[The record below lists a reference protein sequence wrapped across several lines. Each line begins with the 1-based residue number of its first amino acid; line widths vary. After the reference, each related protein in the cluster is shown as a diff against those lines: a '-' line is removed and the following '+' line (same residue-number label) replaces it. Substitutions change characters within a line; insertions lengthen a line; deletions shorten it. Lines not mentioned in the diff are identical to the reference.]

1 MQVLVG
7 IDLGTTGVRVEV
19 YDVKGKNLLIR
30 KAQIVRQT
38 AEDWLYALRSA
49 SLSGALKDAAPDE
62 RIVTVDSTS
71 GTTLLV
77 DKWGNPVFPP
87 MMYYDKAVDEYEEL
101 KRYESATELAKKGV
115 AISPTS
121 PLPKILR
128 AMRSSPEEFKN
139 VRWVI
144 SPASWILYKLHFRR
158 GEIWENVCMDC
169 TSALKFG
176 EDISS
181 ASWFTPLFEDAG
193 VSLDILPD
201 IVECGSEIGEA
212 RGELAENM
220 RLSGARLF
228 HGMTDG
234 NASAIATGCIRPG
247 DFGIGCGTT
256 TVPKYVCEEIKA
268 HPAIYYH
275 KHPVQGYLAGAA
287 SSTCGMLEWF
297 SDKVFGIPIEES
309 FSLAEKIEPGS
320 EYTYFPQGD
329 RSPFDDPSMGAAL
342 IGLWL
347 EDSQRDEVRGR
358 IFRSSVVGITFL
370 EYYYI
375 SLFEGLFGRRIGEVK
390 LAGGA
395 TRSHLWNKLRASI
408 YGRPVKVL
416 EKQVAIGALI
426 PVALKL
432 GLYRDPDEATDTLL
446 RVIERIEPDPV
457 LGARYQTDRDLF
469 MDRWK
474 VLQEMYHL

>member
-1 MQVLVG
+1 
-7 IDLGTTGVRVEV
+7 
-19 YDVKGKNLLIR
+19 
-30 KAQIVRQT
+30 
-38 AEDWLYALRSA
+38 
-49 SLSGALKDAAPDE
+49 
-62 RIVTVDSTS
+62 
-71 GTTLLV
+71 
-77 DKWGNPVFPP
+77 
-87 MMYYDKAVDEYEEL
+87 
-101 KRYESATELAKKGV
+101 
-115 AISPTS
+115 
-121 PLPKILR
+121 
-128 AMRSSPEEFKN
+128 
-139 VRWVI
+139 
-144 SPASWILYKLHFRR
+144 
-158 GEIWENVCMDC
+158 MDC

-220 RLSGARLF
+220 QLSGARLF

-287 SSTCGMLEWF
+287 SSTCGMLEWL
-297 SDKVFGIPIEES
+297 SDKVFGIPMEES

-358 IFRSSVVGITFL
+358 IFRSGVVGITFL

-375 SLFEGLFGRRIGEVK
+375 SLFEGLFGRRIDEVK

-469 MDRWK
+469 MNRWK